1 MNRLLL
7 LTIKSFNRS
16 SRRSIKRFLKK
27 NEAEKHAFSRL
38 SSSID
43 KFGR

>member
-1 MNRLLL
+1 M
-7 LTIKSFNRS
+7 
-16 SRRSIKRFLKK
+16 RSIKRFFKK